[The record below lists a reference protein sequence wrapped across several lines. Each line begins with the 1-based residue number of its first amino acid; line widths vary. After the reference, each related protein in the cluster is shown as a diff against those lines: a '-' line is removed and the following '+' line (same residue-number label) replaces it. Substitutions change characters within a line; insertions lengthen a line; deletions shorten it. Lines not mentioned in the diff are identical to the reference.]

1 MILMTTVKLKKFQL
15 SQFNTITYF
24 RLITVIV
31 LVNNRRIDSVQTYSR
46 DPIQILSNLKIIN
59 C

>member
-1 MILMTTVKLKKFQL
+1 MTTVKLKKFQL